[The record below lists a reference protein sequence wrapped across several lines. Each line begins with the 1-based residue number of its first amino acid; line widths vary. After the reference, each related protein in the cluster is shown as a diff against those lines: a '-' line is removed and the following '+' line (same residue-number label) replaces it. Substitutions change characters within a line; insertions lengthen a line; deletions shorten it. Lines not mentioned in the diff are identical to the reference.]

1 MPVNILQ
8 QLGATLKS
16 ICGNCVT
23 YRNISIILLFGETYV
38 DSAELETENVQKG
51 DVTSATN
58 YTEQKRR
65 ICGL

>member
-23 YRNISIILLFGETYV
+23 YLNISILLLFGETYV